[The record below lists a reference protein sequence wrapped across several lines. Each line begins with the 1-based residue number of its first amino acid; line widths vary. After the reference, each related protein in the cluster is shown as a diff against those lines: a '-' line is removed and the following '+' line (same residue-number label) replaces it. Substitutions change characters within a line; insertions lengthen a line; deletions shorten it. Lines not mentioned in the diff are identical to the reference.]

1 MAITDIHVTLT
12 WDKILNG
19 MPDLMLATGT
29 KYKRRKNNYKKQF
42 SHGTDLG
49 LLYINNQKYA
59 SGKGR
64 PDWIVSSL
72 KMKAN
77 KIY

>member
-1 MAITDIHVTLT
+1 
-12 WDKILNG
+12 

-49 LLYINNQKYA
+49 LLYTNNQKYA

-64 PDWIVSSL
+64 PE
-72 KMKAN
+72 
-77 KIY
+77 